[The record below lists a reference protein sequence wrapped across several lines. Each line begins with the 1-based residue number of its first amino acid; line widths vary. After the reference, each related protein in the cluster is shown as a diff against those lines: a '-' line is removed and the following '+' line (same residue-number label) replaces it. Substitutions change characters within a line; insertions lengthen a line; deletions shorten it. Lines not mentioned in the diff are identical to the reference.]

1 MRLHSWGVGHEL
13 EGLGPAAAREV
24 GKKCL
29 AVAGDSVSLS
39 SCSHASSWE
48 ITASN
53 QLKTGENCMSQAG
66 SFTGSED
73 VAASAPIHATSTG
86 DSALHGAKM
95 AVDGDE
101 ASYWRSDPG
110 SDAAQELTID
120 LGGARKLATVE
131 IVWEAPAESF
141 AIQVSKVRPAN
152 TFLCR
157 QHISAH

>member
-1 MRLHSWGVGHEL
+1 M

-141 AIQVSKVRPAN
+141 AIQVSKVRRLRFGDGSGERRGQSRA
-152 TFLCR
+152 CAR
-157 QHISAH
+157 S

>member
-1 MRLHSWGVGHEL
+1 M

-39 SCSHASSWE
+39 ACGHASSWE

-141 AIQVSKVRPAN
+141 AIQVSKVRRLRFGDGAGE
-152 TFLCR
+152 R
-157 QHISAH
+157 SR